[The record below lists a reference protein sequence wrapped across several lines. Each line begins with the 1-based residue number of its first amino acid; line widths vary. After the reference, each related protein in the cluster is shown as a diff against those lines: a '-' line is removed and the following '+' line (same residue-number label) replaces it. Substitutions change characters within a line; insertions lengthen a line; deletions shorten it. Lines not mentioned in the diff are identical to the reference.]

1 MSKIITI
8 WGNPGCGKSMFCCC
22 LAKVLTANKDKAIII
37 NADSST
43 PMLPV
48 WMPDRI
54 LETGASIGNVLT
66 GLEINTALVAE
77 RVTILK
83 EYPFIGVMGYAAG
96 ENPFSYPELKY
107 EKIKLFIAEA
117 AKLVD
122 YIILDCSSNM
132 LNFFTPTAIEAADLT
147 VRIITPDLR
156 GLNYLRAH
164 KPLLT
169 DDKFHY
175 DRHLTF
181 AGLARPF
188 HAIDEMDHLIGGFDG
203 LLPYAKEIE
212 RCGTGGQMFKAL
224 AYCNQRYINS
234 LKLVRERLLQSDD
247 NSAEDGLSSETQT
260 CHENGYTESAPERE
274 SYAENEYTESD
285 YPAGNSDFADTGSFT
300 DQGNAAAPETHVP
313 DAWDADI
320 PAAPATGTG
329 NHRQKAPAR
338 KEKKDY
344 GHGILK

>member
-1 MSKIITI
+1 MSKIITV

-22 LAKVLTANKDKAIII
+22 LAKVLTANKDKALII

-48 WMPDRI
+48 WMPERI
-54 LETGASIGNVLT
+54 LETDASIGNVLT

-83 EYPFIGVMGYAAG
+83 EYPFIGVMAYAAG

-107 EKIKLFIAEA
+107 DKIKLFIAEA
-117 AKLVD
+117 SKLVD

-132 LNFFTPTAIEAADLT
+132 LNFFTPTAIEAADLA

-164 KPLLT
+164 RPLLT

-175 DRHLTF
+175 GSHLTF

-224 AYCNQRYINS
+224 AYCNQRYVSS
-234 LKLVRERLLQSDD
+234 LKLVRERLMQPEENFTLHEGRP
-247 NSAEDGLSSETQT
+247 EDAGDAPRREENGGFHEDAGQPEGFTETQET
-260 CHENGYTESAPERE
+260 GTPEDAGFQRTDKGAW
-274 SYAENEYTESD
+274 YAAMAGND
-285 YPAGNSDFADTGSFT
+285 RQGAPAG
-300 DQGNAAAPETHVP
+300 
-313 DAWDADI
+313 
-320 PAAPATGTG
+320 
-329 NHRQKAPAR
+329 

>member
-1 MSKIITI
+1 MSKIITV

-22 LAKVLTANKDKAIII
+22 LAKVLTANKDKALII

-48 WMPDRI
+48 WMPERI
-54 LETGASIGNVLT
+54 LETDASIGNVLT

-83 EYPFIGVMGYAAG
+83 EYPFIGVMAYAAG

-107 EKIKLFIAEA
+107 DKIKLFIAEA
-117 AKLVD
+117 SKLVD
-122 YIILDCSSNM
+122 YIILDYSSNM
-132 LNFFTPTAIEAADLT
+132 LNFFTPTAIEAADLA

-164 KPLLT
+164 RPLLT

-175 DRHLTF
+175 GSHLTF

-224 AYCNQRYINS
+224 AYCNQRYVSS
-234 LKLVRERLLQSDD
+234 LKLVRERLMQPED
-247 NSAEDGLSSETQT
+247 AEDTPQPEENCRLHEDRPEDAGDAPRREENGGFHEDAGRPEGFTETQET
-260 CHENGYTESAPERE
+260 GTPEDAGFQRTGKGAW
-274 SYAENEYTESD
+274 YAAMAGND
-285 YPAGNSDFADTGSFT
+285 RQGAPAG
-300 DQGNAAAPETHVP
+300 
-313 DAWDADI
+313 
-320 PAAPATGTG
+320 
-329 NHRQKAPAR
+329 

>member
-1 MSKIITI
+1 MSKIITV

-22 LAKVLTANKDKAIII
+22 LAKVLTAGKEKALII

-48 WMPDRI
+48 WMPERI
-54 LETGASIGNVLT
+54 LETSASIGNVLT

-77 RVTILK
+77 HVTILK

-107 EKIKLFIAEA
+107 DKIKLFIAEA

-132 LNFFTPTAIEAADLT
+132 LNFFTPTAIEAADVI

-175 DRHLTF
+175 DSHLTF

-212 RCGTGGQMFKAL
+212 RCGTDGQMFKAL
-224 AYCNQRYINS
+224 AYCNQRYVNS
-234 LKLVRERLLQSDD
+234 LKLVRERLMQPEDAGDTPLQEKNDGFYEDQPESTGDASLQEENCSSHED
-247 NSAEDGLSSETQT
+247 AGQPEEFTETQETGTPEDAGIQKTSKGAWYATSAESG
-260 CHENGYTESAPERE
+260 
-274 SYAENEYTESD
+274 
-285 YPAGNSDFADTGSFT
+285 
-300 DQGNAAAPETHVP
+300 
-313 DAWDADI
+313 
-320 PAAPATGTG
+320 
-329 NHRQKAPAR
+329 RQEAPAR
-338 KEKKDY
+338 KEMKQH

>member
-1 MSKIITI
+1 MMSKIITV
-8 WGNPGCGKSMFCCC
+8 WGNPGCGKSMFCCN
-22 LAKVLTANKDKAIII
+22 LAKVLTAGTQKALII

-48 WMPDRI
+48 WMPERI
-54 LETGASIGNVLT
+54 LETSSSIGNVLT
-66 GLEINTALVAE
+66 GLEINNALVAE
-77 RVTILK
+77 RVVILK

-107 EKIKLFIAEA
+107 EKIRLFISEA

-132 LNFFTPTAIEAADLT
+132 LNFFTPTAIEAADL
-147 VRIITPDLR
+147 VIRIITPDLR

-169 DDKFHY
+169 DEKFHY
-175 DRHLTF
+175 SSHLTF

-188 HAIDEMDHLIGGFDG
+188 HAIDEMEHLIGSFDG

-212 RCGTGGQMFKAL
+212 RCGTSGQMFKAL

-234 LKLVRERLLQSDD
+234 LKLVLERLEKADADENIPEDSDSLD
-247 NSAEDGLSSETQT
+247 
-260 CHENGYTESAPERE
+260 TESRE
-274 SYAENEYTESD
+274 IRKEQTNAEEMSE
-285 YPAGNSDFADTGSFT
+285 
-300 DQGNAAAPETHVP
+300 
-313 DAWDADI
+313 ADI
-320 PAAPATGTG
+320 ADQAE
-329 NHRQKAPAR
+329 R
-338 KEKKDY
+338 KERKQHGY
-344 GHGILK
+344 GIFK

>member
-1 MSKIITI
+1 MSKIITV

-22 LAKVLTANKDKAIII
+22 LAKVLTAGREKALII

-48 WMPDRI
+48 WMPERI
-54 LETGASIGNVLT
+54 LETNASIGNVLT

-107 EKIKLFIAEA
+107 DKIKLFIAEA

-132 LNFFTPTAIEAADLT
+132 LNFFTPTAIEAADVA

-164 KPLLT
+164 RPLLT

-175 DRHLTF
+175 DSHLTF

-234 LKLVRERLLQSDD
+234 IKLVRERLVQPGDD
-247 NSAEDGLSSETQT
+247 T
-260 CHENGYTESAPERE
+260 PERE
-274 SYAENEYTESD
+274 LPPEAESFSGTGNMDQNLPPENGSYAGAT
-285 YPAGNSDFADTGSFT
+285 GNDIDADRTVSVQP
-300 DQGNAAAPETHVP
+300 DQETSGT
-313 DAWDADI
+313 WDGDI
-320 PAAPATGTG
+320 PAQPMTGTEKYRQDAPAG
-329 NHRQKAPAR
+329 
-338 KEKKDY
+338 KEMKHH

>member
-1 MSKIITI
+1 MSKIITV

-22 LAKVLTANKDKAIII
+22 LAKVLTANKDKALII

-48 WMPDRI
+48 WMPERI
-54 LETGASIGNVLT
+54 LETDASIGNVLT

-83 EYPFIGVMGYAAG
+83 EYPFIGVMAYAAG

-107 EKIKLFIAEA
+107 DKIKLFIAEA
-117 AKLVD
+117 SKLVD

-132 LNFFTPTAIEAADLT
+132 LNFFTPTAIEAADLA

-164 KPLLT
+164 RPLLT

-175 DRHLTF
+175 GSHLTF

-224 AYCNQRYINS
+224 AYCNQRYVSS
-234 LKLVRERLLQSDD
+234 LKLVRERLMQPED
-247 NSAEDGLSSETQT
+247 AEDTPQPEENCRLHEGRSEDAGDAPRRE
-260 CHENGYTESAPERE
+260 ENGGFHEDAGRPEGFTEAQETGTPEDAGFQRTDKSAW
-274 SYAENEYTESD
+274 YAAMAGND
-285 YPAGNSDFADTGSFT
+285 RQGAPAG
-300 DQGNAAAPETHVP
+300 
-313 DAWDADI
+313 
-320 PAAPATGTG
+320 
-329 NHRQKAPAR
+329 

>member
-1 MSKIITI
+1 MSKIITV

-22 LAKVLTANKDKAIII
+22 LAKILTANKDKALII

-48 WMPDRI
+48 WMPERI
-54 LETGASIGNVLT
+54 LETDASIGNVLT

-117 AKLVD
+117 SKLVD

-132 LNFFTPTAIEAADLT
+132 LNFFTPTAIEAADLV

-164 KPLLT
+164 RPLLT
-169 DDKFHY
+169 DDKFHF
-175 DRHLTF
+175 DSHLTF

-212 RCGTGGQMFKAL
+212 RCGTSGQMFKAL

-234 LKLVRERLLQSDD
+234 LKLVRERLAQP
-247 NSAEDGLSSETQT
+247 EDIPD
-260 CHENGYTESAPERE
+260 ESGQPLEEEAW
-274 SYAENEYTESD
+274 AENECTEPD
-285 YPAGNSDFADTGSFT
+285 YSAADNAFTDNGCFADEDNPLEAETS
-300 DQGNAAAPETHVP
+300 APKT
-313 DAWDADI
+313 WDADT
-320 PAAPATGTG
+320 PAAPVTGVG
-329 NHRQKAPAR
+329 NHRQKNPAG

-344 GHGILK
+344 GYGILK

>member
-1 MSKIITI
+1 MSKIITV
-8 WGNPGCGKSMFCCC
+8 WGNPGCGKSMFCCN
-22 LAKVLTANKDKAIII
+22 LAKVLTAGKEKALII

-48 WMPDRI
+48 WMPERI
-54 LETGASIGNVLT
+54 LETDASIGNVLT

-107 EKIKLFIAEA
+107 EKIKTFIAEA
-117 AKLVD
+117 SRLVD
-122 YIILDCSSNM
+122 FIILDCSSNM
-132 LNFFTPTAIEAADLT
+132 LNFFTPTAIEAADLV

-164 KPLLT
+164 RPLLT
-169 DDKFHY
+169 DEKFHY
-175 DRHLTF
+175 REHLTL

-212 RCGTGGQMFKAL
+212 RCGTSGQMFKAL
-224 AYCNQRYINS
+224 AYCNQRYVNS
-234 LKLVRERLLQSDD
+234 LKLVRDRLLQEDERAD
-247 NSAEDGLSSETQT
+247 AEDTPYQEGNDGFYEDQT
-260 CHENGYTESAPERE
+260 EGTGDAPREERSGRFHESTGQPDKFTEEQEAGTPEDAGFQKTDKGAW
-274 SYAENEYTESD
+274 YA
-285 YPAGNSDFADTGSFT
+285 A
-300 DQGNAAAPETHVP
+300 
-313 DAWDADI
+313 
-320 PAAPATGTG
+320 ATGTG
-329 NHRQKAPAR
+329 RQGDPAR
-338 KEKKDY
+338 KEKKDH
-344 GHGILK
+344 GHGIPE

>member
-1 MSKIITI
+1 MSKIITV

-22 LAKVLTANKDKAIII
+22 LAKVLTANKEKALII

-48 WMPDRI
+48 WMPERI
-54 LETGASIGNVLT
+54 LETNASIGNVLT

-107 EKIKLFIAEA
+107 DKIKLFIAEA

-122 YIILDCSSNM
+122 YIILDCSSHM
-132 LNFFTPTAIEAADLT
+132 LNFFTPTAIEAADVA

-164 KPLLT
+164 RPLLT

-175 DRHLTF
+175 GSHLTF

-234 LKLVRERLLQSDD
+234 LKLVRERLTEP
-247 NSAEDGLSSETQT
+247 EDIPADSRPAPKSEP
-260 CHENGYTESAPERE
+260 YV
-274 SYAENEYTESD
+274 ENEYAEQD
-285 YPAGNSDFADTGSFT
+285 YPAENKGFADNGSFT
-300 DQGNAAAPETHVP
+300 DQVSPAASEPHTP
-313 DAWDADI
+313 DSWDADI
-320 PAAPATGTG
+320 PAAPMTGKQRQG
-329 NHRQKAPAR
+329 NPAG
-338 KEKKDY
+338 KENDRY

>member
-1 MSKIITI
+1 MSKIITV

-22 LAKVLTANKDKAIII
+22 LAKVLTAGKEKALII

-48 WMPDRI
+48 WMPERI
-54 LETGASIGNVLT
+54 LETNASIGNVLT

-107 EKIKLFIAEA
+107 DKIKLFIEEA

-132 LNFFTPTAIEAADLT
+132 LNFFTPTAIEAADVI

-175 DRHLTF
+175 DSHLTF

-188 HAIDEMDHLIGGFDG
+188 HAIDEMNHLIGGFDG

-224 AYCNQRYINS
+224 AYCNQRYVNS
-234 LKLVRERLLQSDD
+234 LKLVRERLMQPEDAGDTPRQGNNAGLYEDQPEGTGDASLQEENGGSH
-247 NSAEDGLSSETQT
+247 EDAVQPEEFTETQ
-260 CHENGYTESAPERE
+260 ETEPPEDAGFQKTSKGAWYAAAAE
-274 SYAENEYTESD
+274 SGRQEA
-285 YPAGNSDFADTGSFT
+285 PAG
-300 DQGNAAAPETHVP
+300 
-313 DAWDADI
+313 
-320 PAAPATGTG
+320 
-329 NHRQKAPAR
+329 
-338 KEKKDY
+338 KEMKQH

>member
-1 MSKIITI
+1 MSKIITV

-48 WMPDRI
+48 WMPERI

-117 AKLVD
+117 SKLVD

-132 LNFFTPTAIEAADLT
+132 LNFFTPTAIEAADLI

-164 KPLLT
+164 RPLLT

-175 DRHLTF
+175 DSHLTF

-234 LKLVRERLLQSDD
+234 LKLVREHLTQS
-247 NSAEDGLSSETQT
+247 EDIPD
-260 CHENGYTESAPERE
+260 ESGQPPEE
-274 SYAENEYTESD
+274 EPCAENEYTEPD
-285 YPAGNSDFADTGSFT
+285 YSAAGNGFTDSGSFT
-300 DQGNAAAPETHVP
+300 DENSPLMTETSAPGT
-313 DAWDADI
+313 WDADA
-320 PAAPATGTG
+320 PAAPITGAK
-329 NHRQKAPAR
+329 NNRQKAPAG
-338 KEKKDY
+338 KEKQDY

>member
-1 MSKIITI
+1 MSKIITV

-22 LAKVLTANKDKAIII
+22 LAKVLTAGKEKALII

-48 WMPDRI
+48 WMPERI
-54 LETGASIGNVLT
+54 LETSASIGNVLT

-107 EKIKLFIAEA
+107 DKIKFFIGEA

-122 YIILDCSSNM
+122 YILLDCSSNM
-132 LNFFTPTAIEAADLT
+132 LNFFTPTAIEAADVI

-164 KPLLT
+164 RPLLT

-175 DRHLTF
+175 GSHLTF

-224 AYCNQRYINS
+224 AYCNQRYVSS
-234 LKLVRERLLQSDD
+234 LKLVRERLMQPED
-247 NSAEDGLSSETQT
+247 AEDTPQPEENCRLHEGRPEDAGDAPRREENGGFHEGAGQPEGFTETQET
-260 CHENGYTESAPERE
+260 GTPEDAGFQRTGKGAW
-274 SYAENEYTESD
+274 YAAMAGND
-285 YPAGNSDFADTGSFT
+285 RQGAPAG
-300 DQGNAAAPETHVP
+300 
-313 DAWDADI
+313 
-320 PAAPATGTG
+320 
-329 NHRQKAPAR
+329 

>member
-66 GLEINTALVAE
+66 GLEINTALAAE

-107 EKIKLFIAEA
+107 EKIKLFITEA

-164 KPLLT
+164 RPLLT

-175 DRHLTF
+175 DSHLTF

-212 RCGTGGQMFKAL
+212 RCGTGGQMFKSL

-234 LKLVRERLLQSDD
+234 LKLVRERLTQ
-247 NSAEDGLSSETQT
+247 AEDIPA
-260 CHENGYTESAPERE
+260 ENESAPEP
-274 SYAENEYTESD
+274 YTENEYTEPNASEGYGD
-285 YPAGNSDFADTGSFT
+285 FAGNGCSTAQNSPVV
-300 DQGNAAAPETHVP
+300 PETHAP
-313 DAWDADI
+313 DTWDADA
-320 PAAPATGTG
+320 PTVPATGAE
-329 NHRQKAPAR
+329 NHRQKAPAG

>member
-1 MSKIITI
+1 MSKTITV

-22 LAKVLTANKDKAIII
+22 LAKVLTAGREKALII

-48 WMPDRI
+48 WMPERI
-54 LETGASIGNVLT
+54 LETNASIGNVLT

-107 EKIKLFIAEA
+107 DRIRLFLAEA

-122 YIILDCSSNM
+122 YVILDCSSNM
-132 LNFFTPTAIEAADLT
+132 LNFFTPTAIEAADVT
-147 VRIITPDLR
+147 VRILTPDLR

-175 DRHLTF
+175 HNHLTF

-212 RCGTGGQMFKAL
+212 RCGTSGQMFKAL
-224 AYCNQRYINS
+224 AYCNQRYISS
-234 LKLVRERLLQSDD
+234 LKLVRERLMKPEGSGNESLP
-247 NSAEDGLSSETQT
+247 E
-260 CHENGYTESAPERE
+260 ENGSFYEDQPEDTGDVPLQEENGGPHEDAGQPEEFTEAQKTGTPEDAGIQKTTKD
-274 SYAENEYTESD
+274 SWYAALVGNGRKGN
-285 YPAGNSDFADTGSFT
+285 PAGKGV
-300 DQGNAAAPETHVP
+300 EH
-313 DAWDADI
+313 
-320 PAAPATGTG
+320 
-329 NHRQKAPAR
+329 H
-338 KEKKDY
+338 

>member
-1 MSKIITI
+1 MSKIITV

-22 LAKVLTANKDKAIII
+22 LAKVLTANKDKALII

-48 WMPDRI
+48 WMPERI
-54 LETGASIGNVLT
+54 LETDASIGNVLT

-132 LNFFTPTAIEAADLT
+132 LNFFTPTAIEAADLV

-164 KPLLT
+164 RPLLT

-175 DRHLTF
+175 GSHLTF

-234 LKLVRERLLQSDD
+234 LKLVRERLVQP
-247 NSAEDGLSSETQT
+247 EDIPVEGEP
-260 CHENGYTESAPERE
+260 APERE
-274 SYAENEYTESD
+274 PYVGSEYAEPDHSAADRNFTESSIFTD
-285 YPAGNSDFADTGSFT
+285 EDRTLDTGTS
-300 DQGNAAAPETHVP
+300 ASERR
-313 DAWDADI
+313 DADA
-320 PAAPATGTG
+320 PAAPVTGAG
-329 NHRQKAPAR
+329 KHRQKSPAG